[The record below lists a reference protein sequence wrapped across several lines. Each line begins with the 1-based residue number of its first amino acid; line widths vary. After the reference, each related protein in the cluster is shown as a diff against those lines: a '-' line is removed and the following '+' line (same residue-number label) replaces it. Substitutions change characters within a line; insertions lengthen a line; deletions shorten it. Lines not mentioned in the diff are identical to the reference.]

1 MINPNYNSKQK
12 VYKQILSGDFN
23 PRQDKIL
30 LNISVLNI
38 TALSSDS
45 EDKKYQP
52 TLNMYLQQLRKVV
65 SSGQLKTEDY

>member
-23 PRQDKIL
+23 PRHDKIL
-30 LNISVLNI
+30 LNISLLNI

-45 EDKKYQP
+45 EDNEYQP
-52 TLNMYLQQLRKVV
+52 TSNIN
-65 SSGQLKTEDY
+65 